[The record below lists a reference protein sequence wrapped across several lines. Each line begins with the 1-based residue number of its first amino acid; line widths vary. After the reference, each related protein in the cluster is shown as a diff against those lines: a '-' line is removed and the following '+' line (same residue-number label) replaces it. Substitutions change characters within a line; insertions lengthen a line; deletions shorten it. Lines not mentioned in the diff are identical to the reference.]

1 MLVTYSFFSDPFSL
15 SLSNETVLV
24 TSHNSVS
31 FEDCH
36 FVSYALLS
44 SAVVVVMER
53 HKCKLCSKSFCN
65 GRALGGH
72 MRSHLVNLPLPPK
85 PEEEEEPPPIQLR
98 GAETPRTTQW
108 GPSPPSSSSSEEEGE
123 GDEEAGKLQ
132 APGYGLRENPKK
144 SVRLADPEFAI
155 DAGSVV
161 LQDRESET
169 ESSKNPTGRRP
180 KSSATEA
187 TTQRRFF
194 FTEEDRHC
202 RKKTKRM
209 PSKAESASSISDE
222 TTEADLAFCLMML
235 SRDKW
240 RREKSHREQENV
252 DDSDEE
258 EDEDDDE
265 EEDEKDEEESEE
277 SKGLVVKALRIRN
290 RGNYRCETCNRTF
303 RSYQALGGHRASHK
317 KSKLSDPA
325 TRVHPEQEPAENVGE
340 NANPSSAKVH
350 ECPFCFRVFASGQA
364 LGGHKRSHAINSTA
378 AAVKMT
384 SHHVKSRATAWID
397 LNLPAPVDDDEDEDD
412 QLSQVEHSALSEAEF
427 VNRVKR

>member
-1 MLVTYSFFSDPFSL
+1 
-15 SLSNETVLV
+15 
-24 TSHNSVS
+24 
-31 FEDCH
+31 
-36 FVSYALLS
+36 
-44 SAVVVVMER
+44 MER

-72 MRSHLVNLPLPPK
+72 MRSHLANLPLPPK
-85 PEEEEEPPPIQLR
+85 PEEGEEQGPPVQLG
-98 GAETPRTTQW
+98 GAEAPRAQS
-108 GPSPPSSSSSEEEGE
+108 GSSPPSSSSSEEEEGE
-123 GDEEAGKLQ
+123 GDEEARKLQ
-132 APGYGLRENPKK
+132 AQGYGLRENPKK
-144 SVRLADPEFAI
+144 SIRLADPEFAI

-169 ESSKNPTGRRP
+169 ESSKNPAGRRSR
-180 KSSATEA
+180 SSATEG
-187 TTQRRFF
+187 TTHQRRFF
-194 FTEEDRHC
+194 SEEDRRC

-222 TTEADLAFCLMML
+222 TTEEDLAFCLMML

-240 RREKSHREQENV
+240 RREKSHREQENA
-252 DDSDEE
+252 DDSAEE

-265 EEDEKDEEESEE
+265 EDEKDEEDEEESEE
-277 SKGLVVKALRIRN
+277 SKGLVAKALRNRN
-290 RGNYRCETCNRTF
+290 RGNYRCETCDRTF

-317 KSKLSDPA
+317 KSKLSD
-325 TRVHPEQEPAENVGE
+325 RPEPPEAAENVGE
-340 NANPSSAKVH
+340 NANPSSSKVH

-378 AAVKMT
+378 AAAAAAATTGAVKKT
-384 SHHVKSRATAWID
+384 SHHVKARAAAWID
-397 LNLPAPVDDDEDEDD
+397 LNLPAPADDDEDEDD

>member
-1 MLVTYSFFSDPFSL
+1 
-15 SLSNETVLV
+15 
-24 TSHNSVS
+24 
-31 FEDCH
+31 
-36 FVSYALLS
+36 
-44 SAVVVVMER
+44 MER

-85 PEEEEEPPPIQLR
+85 PEEEEEQDPLIQLR
-98 GAETPRTTQW
+98 GAETPRAAQW
-108 GPSPPSSSSSEEEGE
+108 GSSPPSSSSSEEEGE
-123 GDEEAGKLQ
+123 GDEEARKLQ
-132 APGYGLRENPKK
+132 AQGYGLRENPKK

-169 ESSKNPTGRRP
+169 ESSKNPTGRRS

-194 FTEEDRHC
+194 PEEDRGC
-202 RKKTKRM
+202 RKKMKRM

-222 TTEADLAFCLMML
+222 TTEEDLAFCLMML

-240 RREKSHREQENV
+240 RREKSHRDQENV
-252 DDSDEE
+252 DDSEEE
-258 EDEDDDE
+258 ED

-277 SKGLVVKALRIRN
+277 SKGLVGKALRIRN

-317 KSKLSDPA
+317 KSKLSGPA
-325 TRVHPEQEPAENVGE
+325 TRVHPEPEPAENVGE
-340 NANPSSAKVH
+340 NANPSSSKVH

-378 AAVKMT
+378 AAVEKT

-397 LNLPAPVDDDEDEDD
+397 LNLPAPVDDEEDEDD
-412 QLSQVEHSALSEAEF
+412 QLSQ
-427 VNRVKR
+427 